1 MHSIDRLIVG
11 KQGRKAASMGT
22 MHQHVPT
29 SHFKRNLAMPVHS
42 PRVYSDQ
49 LALAF
54 RCGLAALAAGLICL
68 LSLPAHASEAK
79 PPNPERYAQ
88 ISKLIRSNMHMG
100 AHLQKAV
107 TLKTVLAVRK
117 KVSASDIPTLVQMLG
132 DRDTNV
138 IGSVAG
144 ELLVMLGEPAHSALE
159 IAAHSAD
166 GNTRLNAKQALSG
179 LADCASKRRRAEL
192 CP

>member
-1 MHSIDRLIVG
+1 
-11 KQGRKAASMGT
+11 
-22 MHQHVPT
+22 
-29 SHFKRNLAMPVHS
+29 
-42 PRVYSDQ
+42 
-49 LALAF
+49 
-54 RCGLAALAAGLICL
+54 
-68 LSLPAHASEAK
+68 
-79 PPNPERYAQ
+79 
-88 ISKLIRSNMHMG
+88 MHMG

-144 ELLVMLGEPAHSALE
+144 ELLIMLGEPAHIALE
-159 IAAHSAD
+159 AAAHSAD
-166 GNTRLNAKQALSG
+166 GNTSLNASQALRD
-179 LADCASKRRRAEL
+179 LADCVSERRQAEL

>member
-1 MHSIDRLIVG
+1 MANPW
-11 KQGRKAASMGT
+11 QPAART
-22 MHQHVPT
+22 ALT
-29 SHFKRNLAMPVHS
+29 RN
-42 PRVYSDQ
+42 
-49 LALAF
+49 
-54 RCGLAALAAGLICL
+54 LAALALCL
-68 LSLPAHASEAK
+68 GALLGHVAQASDAAQA
-79 PPNPERYAQ
+79 NPERYAQ

-117 KVSASDIPTLVQMLG
+117 KVSASDIPTLVHMLS

-144 ELLVMLGEPAHSALE
+144 DLLVMLGEPAHAALE
-159 IAAHSAD
+159 AAAYSAD
-166 GNTRLNAKQALSG
+166 GNTRLNASQALSG